1 MVGWILPTA
10 INLAILAITMGPSLR
25 QAPMTHQIFAASPG
39 AKTLLLLT
47 ASVLMGLILNAL
59 QIPLYRVLEGYL
71 FWPARLYAR
80 RSRHHRGRRRE
91 LADEVTR
98 TRSAR
103 RAAAERAQP
112 ADTAQRPLIPDGAAP
127 GMSDPRDEVATAT
140 QQALLGERLARYPV
154 QDDQVTPTRL
164 GNAIRRLE
172 EYGYDR
178 YRLDSQV
185 LWNEL
190 TATAPEQA
198 RRQVD
203 IARTSVDFFI
213 ALLYGHTALVAM
225 ALGATSVDSA
235 DPPIL
240 LGTAG
245 VLGILC
251 PLWYRAAVAATDEWA
266 AAVRALVNLG
276 RHPLAQAMGLN
287 LPQDIEEEREM
298 WRMVSRMSRTRFHDR
313 AAALNRFR
321 SFPGPD
327 DPTSAPAQ
335 PNVSVWPC
343 GTRCPE
349 APATGCRPTRPPP

>member
-1 MVGWILPTA
+1 M
-10 INLAILAITMGPSLR
+10 
-25 QAPMTHQIFAASPG
+25 
-39 AKTLLLLT
+39 
-47 ASVLMGLILNAL
+47 
-59 QIPLYRVLEGYL
+59 
-71 FWPARLYAR
+71 
-80 RSRHHRGRRRE
+80 
-91 LADEVTR
+91 
-98 TRSAR
+98 
-103 RAAAERAQP
+103 
-112 ADTAQRPLIPDGAAP
+112 
-127 GMSDPRDEVATAT
+127 
-140 QQALLGERLARYPV
+140 
-154 QDDQVTPTRL
+154 QDDQITPTRL

-190 TATAPEQA
+190 TAMAPEQA

-203 IARTSVDFFI
+203 ITRTSVDFFI
-213 ALLYGHTALVAM
+213 ALLYGHTVLVAM
-225 ALGATSVDSA
+225 ALCVTSVDSA

-276 RHPLAQAMGLN
+276 RHPLAQAMGLD

-321 SFPGPD
+321 SSPGPG
-327 DPTSAPAQ
+327 DPMSAPAQ
-335 PNVSVWPC
+335 PTLSTRSCGPC
-343 GTRCPE
+343 CPQA
-349 APATGCRPTRPPP
+349 APSGCRPTRPPL

>member
-1 MVGWILPTA
+1 MGDIAKGALGGGWSLLVGWILPTA
-10 INLAILAITMGPSLR
+10 INLAILAIAIAPSLR
-25 QAPMTHQIFAASPG
+25 QAPMADQLLTASSG
-39 AKTLLLLT
+39 ARTLLLLT
-47 ASVLMGLILNAL
+47 ASVLLGLILNAL
-59 QIPLYRVLEGYL
+59 QIPLYRILEGYL
-71 FWPARLYAR
+71 LWPARLYAR
-80 RSRHHRGRRRE
+80 RSRHHRRRRRE
-91 LADEVTR
+91 LADELTR
-98 TRSAR
+98 LRHAR
-103 RAAAERAQP
+103 RTAAGRTLTGEDPSQGAP
-112 ADTAQRPLIPDGAAP
+112 PPDTSASNALG
-127 GMSDPRDEVATAT
+127 PRDVVATAT

-154 QDDQVTPTRL
+154 DEDQITPTRL

-213 ALLYGHTALVAM
+213 ALLYGHAALVVV
-225 ALGATSVDSA
+225 ALCATSTNSA
-235 DPPIL
+235 DLPAL

-245 VLGILC
+245 ALCALGLV
-251 PLWYRAAVAATDEWA
+251 WYRAAVATTDEWA

-276 RHPLAQAMGLN
+276 RHPLAQAMGLD
-287 LPQDIEEEREM
+287 LPQGIEEEREM

-321 SFPGPD
+321 SSPG
-327 DPTSAPAQ
+327 DPPSTAGP
-335 PNVSVWPC
+335 
-343 GTRCPE
+343 
-349 APATGCRPTRPPP
+349 

>member
-1 MVGWILPTA
+1 
-10 INLAILAITMGPSLR
+10 
-25 QAPMTHQIFAASPG
+25 MTHQIFAASPG

-80 RSRHHRGRRRE
+80 RSRHHRGRRRM

-112 ADTAQRPLIPDGAAP
+112 ADTALRPLTSGGAAS
-127 GMSDPRDEVATAT
+127 GVSDPRYDVATAT

-225 ALGATSVDSA
+225 ALGATSVEGA
-235 DPPIL
+235 DPQIL

-266 AAVRALVNLG
+266 ASVRALINLG

-298 WRMVSRMSRTRFHDR
+298 WRMVSRMSRTRFQDG

-321 SFPGPD
+321 SLPGPD
-327 DPTSAPAQ
+327 DPSSTPAQ
-335 PNVSVWPC
+335 PNVSARPC
-343 GTRCPE
+343 GICCRET
-349 APATGCRPTRPPP
+349 PASDCRPARPPA